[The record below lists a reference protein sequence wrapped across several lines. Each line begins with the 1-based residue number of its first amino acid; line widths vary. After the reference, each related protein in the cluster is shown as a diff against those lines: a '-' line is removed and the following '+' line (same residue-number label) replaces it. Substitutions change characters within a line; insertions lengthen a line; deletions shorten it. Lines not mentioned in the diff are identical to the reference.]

1 MQSREKIL
9 DSLLALTGSS
19 ELGSRSDLLRRV
31 LETALTQVH
40 ADGATLIA
48 PHQGRLERLA
58 VTTERRDLPVLEGPR
73 QTSKLTRVLMQASR
87 PVRIADLAADPR
99 VDPADACPGLDAGP
113 ALFTPM
119 RRREQTPGYLAAFRH
134 RGAAAFTSAEAHQL
148 TLLAAWTA
156 MALENQ
162 RLSESVEKL
171 AVTDDLTQVYNYR
184 FLRLALKR
192 ELRRAARYGQ
202 ELALVMLD
210 VDNLKGYN
218 DRHGHLRGSY
228 LLREM
233 AGLLVRQ
240 VRSFDL
246 IAKYGGDE
254 FTLILPQTGIEG
266 AMTVAER
273 MRRAVA
279 EHGFPLEEAGRITIS
294 AGVAAFPGDADDSLP
309 LIKAADVA
317 LYEAKRQGRNRVLT
331 YRDTADRA
339 GTPR

>member
-1 MQSREKIL
+1 MQQREKIL
-9 DSLLALTGSS
+9 DSLLALTGPS
-19 ELGSRSDLLRRV
+19 ELGSRSDLLHRV
-31 LETALTQVH
+31 LESALAQVH
-40 ADGATLIA
+40 ADGATVLA
-48 PHQGRLERLA
+48 PYQGRLERRA
-58 VTTERRDLPVLEGPR
+58 VTTERRELPPVDCPR
-73 QTSKLTRVLMQASR
+73 QASKLTRLLLHAGR

-99 VDPADACPGLDAGP
+99 VDPADACPELDAGP
-113 ALFTPM
+113 ALFVPM
-119 RRREQTPGYLAAFRH
+119 RRREQTPGYLAAFRR
-134 RGAAAFTSAEAHQL
+134 RGAAAFSSGEANQL

-156 MALENQ
+156 MAIENL

-184 FLRLALKR
+184 FLRMALKR
-192 ELRRAARYGQ
+192 ELKRAARYGQ
-202 ELALVMLD
+202 ELALIMLD

-233 AGLLVRQ
+233 AALLVRQ

-279 EHGFPLEEAGRITIS
+279 EHPFPLEEAGRITIS
-294 AGVAAFPGDADDSLP
+294 AGVGVFPGDAEDALP

-331 YRDTADRA
+331 CRDVADRA

>member
-9 DSLLALTGSS
+9 DSLLALTGNS

-31 LETALTQVH
+31 IETALTQVH
-40 ADGATLIA
+40 ADGATLVT
-48 PHQGRLERLA
+48 PHQGRLEHRA
-58 VTTERRDLPVLEGPR
+58 VTTERRDLPTLETPR
-73 QTSKLTRVLMQASR
+73 QTSKLTRLLLQASR

-99 VDPADACPGLDAGP
+99 MDPADACPELDAGP
-113 ALFTPM
+113 ALFAPM
-119 RRREQTPGYLAAFRH
+119 RRREQTPGYLATFRH
-134 RGAAAFTSAEAHQL
+134 RGAPAFTSGEANQL

-192 ELRRAARYGQ
+192 ELKRAARYGQ
-202 ELALVMLD
+202 ELSLIMLD

-273 MRRAVA
+273 MCHAVA

-294 AGVAAFPGDADDSLP
+294 AGVAVFPGDADDALP
-309 LIKAADVA
+309 LIRAADVA
-317 LYEAKRQGRNRVLT
+317 LYEAKRRGRNRVLT
-331 YRDTADRA
+331 CRDAADRA
-339 GTPR
+339 GAPR